1 MRVFVKENTLWK
13 PLCVSNTSFV
23 DTDEFMKEMH
33 RFVLA
38 NGTVNN
44 VYIEFENTKVPVSH
58 VNEIRVVAQLVSAY
72 HNTVLESALKGEKVL
87 YGNSYTPNVWP
98 EPQLVRP
105 DGLRP
110 RLRQMSRGKK
120 GTKRNLLCQTDRERR
135 IRRESTGMKS

>member
-23 DTDEFMKEMH
+23 NTDEFMKEMH

-58 VNEIRVVAQLVSAY
+58 VNEIRVVAQLASAY
-72 HNTVLESALKGEKVL
+72 HNTVLESALKGEKDL

-105 DGLRP
+105 DCDRCPG
-110 RLRQMSRGKK
+110 GKK
-120 GTKRNLLCQTDRERR
+120 SQNEIFSVKQTEKGEREGRVL
-135 IRRESTGMKS
+135 G

>member
-38 NGTVNN
+38 DGAVNN

-58 VNEIRVVAQLVSAY
+58 VNEIRVVAQLASAY
-72 HNTVLESALKGEKVL
+72 HNTVLE
-87 YGNSYTPNVWP
+87 
-98 EPQLVRP
+98 
-105 DGLRP
+105 
-110 RLRQMSRGKK
+110 KK
-120 GTKRNLLCQTDRERR
+120 SQNEIFSVKQTDEEEREGRVL
-135 IRRESTGMKS
+135 G

>member
-1 MRVFVKENTLWK
+1 
-13 PLCVSNTSFV
+13 
-23 DTDEFMKEMH
+23 MH

-58 VNEIRVVAQLVSAY
+58 VNEIRVVAQLASAY
-72 HNTVLESALKGEKVL
+72 HNTVLESALKGEKDL

-120 GTKRNLLCQTDRERR
+120 VTKRNLLCQTDRERR
-135 IRRESTGMKS
+135 TRRESTGMKS